1 MSNLLKTQNIAD
13 QIYSLGLLNRWAESS
28 DNEELKELRDAY
40 ARQLAYVTTLETE
53 RYAFEAL
60 RAKLSEERIQAIYR
74 AREAEELCLKAA
86 ERIEKLEKS
95 LKAFT
100 G

>member
-1 MSNLLKTQNIAD
+1 MQNVSD
-13 QIYSLGLLNRWAESS
+13 QIYSLEMLSKWTEASGNP
-28 DNEELKELRDAY
+28 ELKEFRDAY

-53 RYAFEAL
+53 RYAFETL
-60 RAKLSEERIQAIYR
+60 RAKLSEERVQAIYR

-86 ERIEKLEKS
+86 ERIEQLEKS